1 VRYAAIDAMRPLYPL
16 QILCDQLSVSKSGYH
31 EWKLRVPSKRAAA
44 NAALVSEIRV
54 IHARSF
60 GAYGSPRVHETFKQ
74 RGRSIGRER
83 VRRLMQDHQIVG
95 RHRKKRCHTTDSN
108 HSLPIAPNRLRQ
120 HFECATP
127 DSVWLA
133 DITYVATDEGF
144 LYVAAM
150 KDLCTKKIVG
160 WSMSATID
168 AQLAVDALMMA
179 LSRQKPAAGLMVH
192 SDRGSQYASGLF
204 RQKLTEFHML
214 QSMSRRGNCYDNA
227 PMESFFASLK
237 TERLE
242 QEHFATRDAARAAI
256 FEYVETFYNP
266 VRLHSSIG
274 YRAPNQFE
282 SMLRAGG

>member
-1 VRYAAIDAMRPLYPL
+1 VRYAAIDTMRPQYPL
-16 QILCDQLSVSKSGYH
+16 QMLCDELSVSKSGYN
-31 EWKLRVPSKRAAA
+31 EWKTRLPSKSTSA
-44 NAALVSEIRV
+44 NEALVSEIRV
-54 IHARSF
+54 IHAHSF

-74 RGRSIGRER
+74 QGRPVGLER
-83 VRRLMQDHQIVG
+83 IRRLMQENQIIG
-95 RHRKKRCHTTDSN
+95 RYRKKRCRTTDSN
-108 HSLPIAPNRLRQ
+108 HTLPIAPNRLRQ
-120 HFECATP
+120 NFECATP
-127 DSVWLA
+127 DRIWLA

-168 AQLAVDALMMA
+168 AQLALDALTMA
-179 LSRQKPAAGLMVH
+179 LSRQKPAAGLVVH
-192 SDRGSQYASGLF
+192 SDRGSQYASSAF
-204 RQKLTEFHML
+204 RQKLTELQML

-242 QEHFATRDAARAAI
+242 QEHFATRDAARAAT

-282 SMLRAGG
+282 AMLNAGG

>member
-1 VRYAAIDAMRPLYPL
+1 VRYATIDSLRDAYPL
-16 QILCDQLSVSKSGYH
+16 PLLCEVLSVSKSGYN
-31 EWKLRVPSKRAAA
+31 EWKSRPPSKRADA
-44 NAALVSEIRV
+44 NTALVSEIRT
-54 IHARSF
+54 IHAQSF

-74 RGRSIGRER
+74 RGRAIGRER
-83 VRRLMQDHQIVG
+83 IRRLMRENRIIG
-95 RHRKKRCHTTDSN
+95 RHRKKRCRTTDSN
-108 HSLPIAPNRLRQ
+108 HGLPIAPNRLNQ
-120 HFECATP
+120 HFECAWP
-127 DSVWLA
+127 DRIWLA

-168 AQLAVDALMMA
+168 ASLVVDALTMA
-179 LSRQKPAAGLMVH
+179 LCRQTPTAGLIVH

-204 RQKLTEFHML
+204 RQKLNDHQLL

-227 PMESFFASLK
+227 PMESFFSSLK

-242 QEHFATRDAARAAI
+242 QEHYVTRDAARAAV
-256 FEYVETFYNP
+256 FQYVETFYNP

-282 SMLRAGG
+282 SMLRAAQ

>member
-1 VRYAAIDAMRPLYPL
+1 VRYAAIDTMRTLYPL
-16 QILCDQLSVSKSGYH
+16 QMLCDELSVSKSGYC
-31 EWKLRVPSKRAAA
+31 EWKLRLPSKRAAA

-54 IHARSF
+54 IHAHSF

-74 RGRSIGRER
+74 RGRSIGLER
-83 VRRLMQDHQIVG
+83 IRRLMQDHQIIG
-95 RHRKKRCHTTDSN
+95 RHRKKRCRTTDSN
-108 HSLPIAPNRLRQ
+108 HGLPIAPNRLRQ

-127 DSVWLA
+127 DSIWLA

-179 LSRQKPAAGLMVH
+179 LSRQKPAAGLVVH

-204 RQKLTEFHML
+204 RQKLTELHML

-237 TERLE
+237 TERRIIECQRGPLKF
-242 QEHFATRDAARAAI
+242 QCGA
-256 FEYVETFYNP
+256 
-266 VRLHSSIG
+266 HSTLLI
-274 YRAPNQFE
+274 
-282 SMLRAGG
+282 

>member
-1 VRYAAIDAMRPLYPL
+1 MRTLYPL
-16 QILCDQLSVSKSGYH
+16 QTLCDELSVSKSGYS
-31 EWKLRVPSKRAAA
+31 EWKTRLPSKRAGA
-44 NAALVSEIRV
+44 NATLVSEIRV
-54 IHARSF
+54 IHAQSF
-60 GAYGSPRVHETFKQ
+60 GAYGSPRVHATFKQ
-74 RGRSIGRER
+74 RGRSIGLER
-83 VRRLMQDHQIVG
+83 LRRLMQENKIIG
-95 RHRKKRCHTTDSN
+95 RYRKKRCHTTDSN
-108 HSLPIAPNRLRQ
+108 HGLPIAPNRLRQ
-120 HFECATP
+120 NFQCATP
-127 DSVWLA
+127 DRIWLA

-168 AQLAVDALMMA
+168 AQLVLDALSMA
-179 LSRQKPAAGLMVH
+179 LSRQTPAAGLVVH
-192 SDRGSQYASGLF
+192 SDRGSQYASGVF
-204 RQKLTEFHML
+204 RRKLTQLHML
-214 QSMSRRGNCYDNA
+214 QSMSRRGNCYDNV

-242 QEHFATRDAARAAI
+242 QEHFATRDAARAAT

-282 SMLRAGG
+282 AMLNAAGG